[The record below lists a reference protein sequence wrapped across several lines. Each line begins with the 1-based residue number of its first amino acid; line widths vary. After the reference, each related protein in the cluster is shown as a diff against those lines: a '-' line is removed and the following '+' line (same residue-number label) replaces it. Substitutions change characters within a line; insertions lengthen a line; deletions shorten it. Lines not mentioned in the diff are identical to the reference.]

1 MPYTV
6 RQAAIPALN
15 RVKRAYEES
24 FVAAGYNM
32 AIQEIWRAYDWHWS
46 ISKLPPFGLV
56 ANQQDYGRPLFAVP
70 SDYDKLT
77 KAFYWDLSRD
87 QVNPVCEINFLNS
100 LPQSL
105 VPQWPPQALCYL
117 SAGLSSHGTGMFR
130 VFPRP
135 PQNISA
141 PFHIIDGEYK
151 RKYSY
156 VLNGTTKYLMT
167 PGDAS
172 AVDLPFEDKYFNVPV
187 QALMWAFL
195 SLDGS
200 KDAGGV
206 QMQNGIKSYYGQY
219 AMMMS
224 AIDQMAQEEA
234 MLLGTVAMSPDRGLV
249 DDFSA
254 YGVSYGGW

>member
-15 RVKRAYEES
+15 RVARSYEES
-24 FVAAGYNM
+24 FVAAGYQM

-56 ANQQDYGRPLFAVP
+56 ALQQDYGRPLYAVP
-70 SDYDKLT
+70 TDYDKLT
-77 KAFYWDLSRD
+77 KAFYWDISRD
-87 QVNPVCEINFLNS
+87 QFNPVCEITTLNS
-100 LPQSL
+100 LPQS
-105 VPQWPPQALCYL
+105 VMSQWPPQALCYL
-117 SAGLSSHGTGMFR
+117 SAGYSSGGTGMFR

-135 PQNISA
+135 PANIYS
-141 PFHIIDGEYK
+141 PFHLIDGEYK

-156 VLNGTTKYLMT
+156 VLNGVTKYFME
-167 PGDAS
+167 PGDA
-172 AVDLPFEDKYFNVPV
+172 AGVYLPFEDKYFNVVV

-195 SLDGS
+195 SLSGS

-206 QMQNGIKSYYGQY
+206 QMQNGIKSYFGQY
-219 AMMMS
+219 AAMMS

-234 MLLGTVAMSPDRGLV
+234 MLLGTPAMAPSTGLV
-249 DDFSA
+249 DDFSV